1 MGKGVILEVF
11 RCPPARYYALRQG
24 QPSVQSLLFAQQM
37 WQFSYLG
44 CATPQ
49 LFGQFRTKGWIH
61 TCSGLEVTS
70 GASQNKEAPGGVNVG
85 ATGFSSERCEL
96 LAAQVLGCHQVP
108 TLKHRQV
115 TCRRTLLSV
124 FPSCLLEQG
133 LVIWFPS
140 PQQIRSSKSEGGQ
153 RGCWKQAH

>member
-11 RCPPARYYALRQG
+11 RCPPAHYYTLRQG

-85 ATGFSSERCEL
+85 ATGFSSEL

-153 RGCWKQAH
+153 RSCWKQAY